1 MGSWNLFLESSPGD
15 PVAKFR
21 QQVMMPWATCEWQGY
36 CTQKQEVFKNIWGAG
51 SWPMRSVGHKEN
63 NCDVSTHRT
72 TPRLPREW
80 PGKRELTSRDMG
92 IQLSFELAIEPSR
105 RYETL
110 AIWDPFVLNL
120 GRCMEGELSFPCSGN
135 ESMSLFVILLD
146 GGPVDFLHFYPHT
159 GAQN

>member
-1 MGSWNLFLESSPGD
+1 MGDTMID

-21 QQVMMPWATCEWQGY
+21 KQVMMPWATCEWQGY

-120 GRCMEGELSFPCSGN
+120 VRCMEGELSFPYSGN
-135 ESMSLFVILLD
+135 ESTSLFVILLD
-146 GGPVDFLHFYPHT
+146 GGPEDFLHFYPHT